1 MCLLTGLSSTP
12 PPTAQT
18 CDDEEKAGVIYAAS
32 SANVKL
38 LSLKKNPNFKQ
49 IITKLQRNYSFRN
62 DDITTYTF
70 VSGRLMIIMDV
81 IIIMTMQLTCVSH
94 FIKDN
99 VVKI

>member
-1 MCLLTGLSSTP
+1 M
-12 PPTAQT
+12 
-18 CDDEEKAGVIYAAS
+18 IYAAS

-49 IITKLQRNYSFRN
+49 IITKLQRNYSLRN

-70 VSGRLMIIMDV
+70 VSGRLMIIMEV

>member
-1 MCLLTGLSSTP
+1 M
-12 PPTAQT
+12 
-18 CDDEEKAGVIYAAS
+18 IYAAS

-38 LSLKKNPNFKQ
+38 LSLKKNSNFKQ

-70 VSGRLMIIMDV
+70 VSGRLMIIMEV

-99 VVKI
+99 VVII

>member
-1 MCLLTGLSSTP
+1 M
-12 PPTAQT
+12 
-18 CDDEEKAGVIYAAS
+18 IYAAS

>member
-1 MCLLTGLSSTP
+1 M
-12 PPTAQT
+12 
-18 CDDEEKAGVIYAAS
+18 IYAAS

-70 VSGRLMIIMDV
+70 VSGRLMIIMEV

>member
-1 MCLLTGLSSTP
+1 M
-12 PPTAQT
+12 
-18 CDDEEKAGVIYAAS
+18 IYAAS

-70 VSGRLMIIMDV
+70 VSGRLMIIMEV
-81 IIIMTMQLTCVSH
+81 IIIMTMQLLTCVPH

>member
-1 MCLLTGLSSTP
+1 M
-12 PPTAQT
+12 
-18 CDDEEKAGVIYAAS
+18 YAAS
-32 SANVKL
+32 SANVKIF
-38 LSLKKNPNFKQ
+38 SLKKNPNFKQ

-70 VSGRLMIIMDV
+70 VSGRLMIIMEV